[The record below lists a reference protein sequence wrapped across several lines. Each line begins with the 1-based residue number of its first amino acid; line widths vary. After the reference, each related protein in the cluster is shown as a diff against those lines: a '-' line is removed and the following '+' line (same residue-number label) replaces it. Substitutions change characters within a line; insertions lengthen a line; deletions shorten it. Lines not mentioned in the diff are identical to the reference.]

1 MKNSK
6 TRTLVEGAVMLSLAI
21 ALSFITPFQRL
32 LPFGGSITLMS
43 MLPVCVF
50 SIRNG
55 IAKGLSVS
63 FLFAAFQ
70 LFQGAV
76 RDGVFGWGLSASMLV
91 GCVMF
96 DYIIPFTVI
105 GFAGIFRKYGMKG
118 WISGSVMV
126 MVMRFASHVMSGV
139 VIFAATGKIW
149 DSLDFVAENK
159 YIYSLVY
166 NGAYMLPEILLTTLG
181 AVVLFRVPQTKRM
194 FAVQEAN

>member
-43 MLPVCVF
+43 MLPICTF
-50 SIRNG
+50 SIRHG
-55 IAKGLSVS
+55 TAKGLSVS

-96 DYIIPFTVI
+96 DYIIAYTVL
-105 GFAGIFRKYGMKG
+105 GFAGAFRKFGIKG
-118 WISGSVMV
+118 WIGGSIMV
-126 MVMRFASHVMSGV
+126 MLLRFASHFMSGV

-181 AVVLFRVPQTKRM
+181 ALILFRVPQTKRM
-194 FAVQEAN
+194 FTVREAN